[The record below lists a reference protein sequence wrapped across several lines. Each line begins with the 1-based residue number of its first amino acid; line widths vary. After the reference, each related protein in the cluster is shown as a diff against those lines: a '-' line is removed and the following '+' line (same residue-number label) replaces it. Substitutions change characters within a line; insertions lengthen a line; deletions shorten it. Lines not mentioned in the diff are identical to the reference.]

1 MACEFLE
8 YYARFSRAEV
18 TGVTCQFVRYRYI
31 IWHKRLHRSWS
42 RDGWQKPKMI
52 NSSAVL
58 DVAVPVEANVLQLAR
73 SPARIMFSLL
83 IRIDVSYRPAPPA

>member
-1 MACEFLE
+1 MGFGSNETLDAVE
-8 YYARFSRAEV
+8 AR
-18 TGVTCQFVRYRYI
+18 
-31 IWHKRLHRSWS
+31 HKRLHRSWS

-52 NSSAVL
+52 NSSAFL

-83 IRIDVSYRPAPPA
+83 IRIDDSYRPAPPA

>member
-1 MACEFLE
+1 MFGQHGDETEKNAVLGI
-8 YYARFSRAEV
+8 FS
-18 TGVTCQFVRYRYI
+18 VRCSEA
-31 IWHKRLHRSWS
+31 KRLHRSWS

-58 DVAVPVEANVLQLAR
+58 DVAVPVEANVLHLAR

-83 IRIDVSYRPAPPA
+83 IRIDDSYRPAPPA

>member
-1 MACEFLE
+1 MFGQHGDETEKNAVLGI
-8 YYARFSRAEV
+8 FS
-18 TGVTCQFVRYRYI
+18 VRCSEA
-31 IWHKRLHRSWS
+31 KRLHRSWS

-58 DVAVPVEANVLQLAR
+58 DVAVPVEANVLHLAR

-83 IRIDVSYRPAPPA
+83 IRIDDSYRPALLV